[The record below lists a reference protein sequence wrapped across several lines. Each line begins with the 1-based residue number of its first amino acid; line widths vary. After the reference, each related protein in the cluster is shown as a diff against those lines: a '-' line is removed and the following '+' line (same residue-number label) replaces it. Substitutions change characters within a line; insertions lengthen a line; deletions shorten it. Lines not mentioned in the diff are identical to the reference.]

1 MKANDITRGTF
12 KNNYLKQIVMRLD
25 FQGVLQSEMEDVL
38 LLVKKYLKQ
47 ASFNRYEEKIGNEI
61 ELNVGLNSFNAQD
74 PIKEVRQT
82 RIYSFYNEDMGYS
95 FDLSTNF
102 IILKVIVAKYASFEE
117 YSKLFID
124 ICNIYKEKIDFFTTK
139 RFGLRKI
146 NFCFVKDI
154 KAVSKYFESK
164 YYNYFELFDDTEIK
178 TSAKTFNV
186 GLGKKSLNVLY
197 GVEQGKLGNSP
208 VYKVTL
214 DSDIYSEDTQTIDEF
229 MFDKKD
235 VCEMNEQLF
244 WLYIDSI
251 TSEMGNILKNDYC
264 DIPDD
269 LLGVDSNE

>member
-1 MKANDITRGTF
+1 MKANDITRRTF

-186 GLGKKSLNVLY
+186 GFGKKSLNVLY
-197 GVEQGKLGNSP
+197 GVEQGKLGNLP

-244 WLYIDSI
+244 WVYIDSI
-251 TSEMGNILKNDYC
+251 TSEMGNILKNDHC